1 MKNEIQ
7 EMFEILIDETGLDA
21 VFHHGTEQTALR
33 VVPGAS
39 NTEVAVD
46 YGIAIQTP
54 GTDFLILGTALK
66 VLPKLDDYFMV
77 GAKRYDVV
85 ERTDGCRRWSDPYH
99 VVLRVHVSE
108 VAE

>member
-7 EMFEILIDETGLDA
+7 EMFEVLIDETGLDA
-21 VFHHGTEQTALR
+21 VFHHGTDQTALR

-54 GTDFLILGTALK
+54 GTDFLMLGSALK
-66 VLPKLDDYFMV
+66 ALPKSGDYFMV
-77 GAKRYDVV
+77 GTKRYDVA

-108 VAE
+108 VVE